1 MSDGLTLD
9 ELARRLNEAAD
20 HLSEWRSL
28 GLMGRAHSDTFGP
41 DDVERARLVQ
51 ALRRRG
57 IELAAIVRADR
68 DEAFLAR
75 YVAGFSAA
83 SGIYSLAE
91 AARRLGMGVDTL
103 GRLVE
108 AAQLTDRREL
118 LSDEDVETFAGMKVA
133 LEAGFPEEVLAQ
145 LLRVYVDALGRV
157 AETENRLFHF
167 YVHEPRRAQG
177 MHAREA
183 VEGGREPSLGPIWG
197 AASADRLIPLIEP
210 AVRYFHRQAW
220 RRALTEDAVMHF
232 EEYTGVR
239 EDADVPGRL
248 RVAIVFVDLAGFT
261 SLTDAMGDQAAAS
274 VLDRFAH
281 IVRKSIG
288 LWDGRIVKQIGDS
301 FMVVFPAARP
311 AVACALEIERR
322 VAREPQFAAVRSGV
336 HFGSVLYREGDYV
349 GTTVNVAA
357 RLVAEAE
364 RHQVLVTAAV
374 RNEAGGLP
382 AAEFVPLGRRRL
394 RGLVDEVELFAAVA
408 RDAGIAAPR
417 WIDPVCSMELTD
429 DQVAARL
436 SLGGKEH
443 AFCSQECLRR
453 FIAAPE
459 RYMPNA
465 ERA

>member
-1 MSDGLTLD
+1 MSDSLTLD
-9 ELARRLNEAAD
+9 ELARRLDEAAD
-20 HLSEWRSL
+20 HVSEWRSL
-28 GLMGRAHSDTFGP
+28 GLIGRADSDTFGP
-41 DDVERARLVQ
+41 EDVERARLIQ

-75 YVAGFSAA
+75 YVAGFGGV
-83 SGIYSLAE
+83 SGIYSLEETAG
-91 AARRLGMGVDTL
+91 RLGMGVDTVR
-103 GRLVE
+103 RLVE

-118 LSDEDVETFAGMKVA
+118 FSDEDVEAFAGMKVA
-133 LEAGFPEEVLAQ
+133 LEAGFPEGVLAQ

-157 AETENRLFHF
+157 AEAENRLFHF

-177 MHAREA
+177 IRAREA
-183 VEGGREPSLGPIWG
+183 VEGGGEPSLVPIWG
-197 AASADRLIPLIEP
+197 AAASDRLIPLIEP

-220 RRALTEDAVMHF
+220 RRALTEDAIMHL

-248 RVAIVFVDLAGFT
+248 RVAIVFADLAGFT
-261 SLTDAMGDQAAAS
+261 SLTDAMGDQTAAR
-274 VLDRFAH
+274 VLERFTR
-281 IVRKSIG
+281 IVRKSVG
-288 LWDGRIVKQIGDS
+288 HWDGRIVKQIGDS

-311 AVACALEIERR
+311 AVACALEIERL

-336 HFGSVLYREGDYV
+336 HCGPVLYQEGDYV
-349 GTTVNVAA
+349 GTSVNVAA
-357 RLVAEAE
+357 RLVAGAE

-374 RNEAGGLP
+374 RNEAGSLP
-382 AAEFVPLGRRRL
+382 NVEFVPLGRRRL
-394 RGLVDEVELFAAVA
+394 RGLVDEVELFAAVES
-408 RDAGIAAPR
+408 DAGIAALR
-417 WIDPVCSMELTD
+417 WIDPVCSMELTV

-443 AFCSQECLRR
+443 VFCSQQCLQR

-459 RYMPNA
+459 RYVPNA